1 MVIRRAL
8 PLLAAPLLFARL
20 PTLVHAQD
28 EPPQRGEGSIVSF
41 TARQDVAVTFS
52 GYLQAD
58 GRWLSGARQPM
69 PDGFVLRRA
78 RFIVDAALP
87 SGWHL
92 RLQPDFGQGRVL
104 VQDAFVGLE
113 RGDVLLRAGRFRP
126 NYGLER
132 VQSSSTLLFPE
143 RSLINSL
150 APSRALG
157 AQLRW
162 TRGAWTLA
170 TGGFRTPIG
179 TDAAAIDT
187 DGDVEATIGSG
198 HDLLLRAA
206 WSWRRVAR
214 YVDLQTSLLDGRE
227 RGTLESPAMARIL
240 TVGQQPIAAFR
251 NDGTAAGTVVAS
263 GTRRRV
269 SVGTIV
275 GTGRTMLALEGAML
289 SQRGA
294 LNGSDGTVTTMGYV
308 LRAGRVWNGRQLPSQ
323 EIVPASARG
332 AIEAGLRVAALG
344 NWGDGAGALLSTR
357 SDRRVASAGLALGWV
372 PGSLTRLSVA
382 YDITT
387 TDRLRHVLEH
397 ALMLR
402 VQQAF

>member
-1 MVIRRAL
+1 MVLRRAL
-8 PLLAAPLLFARL
+8 TLLAAASLSALRPTPLF
-20 PTLVHAQD
+20 AQD
-28 EPPQRGEGSIVSF
+28 EPPQRGEGSVVNF
-41 TARQDVAVTFS
+41 TARQDVTVTFS

-58 GRWLSGARQPM
+58 GRWLSGARGPT
-69 PDGFVLRRA
+69 PDGIVLRRA

-87 SGWHL
+87 TGWHL
-92 RLQPDFGQGRVL
+92 RLQPDFGQGRVV
-104 VQDAFVGLE
+104 VQDAYVGIE
-113 RGDVLLRAGRFRP
+113 RGAVLWRAGRFRP

-132 VQSSSTLLFPE
+132 MQSSSTLLFPE

-150 APSRALG
+150 APSRSFG
-157 AQLRW
+157 AQVRW
-162 TRGAWTLA
+162 IRGQWTVA

-187 DGDVEATIGSG
+187 DGDLEATIGSG
-198 HDLLLRAA
+198 HDLLLRTA
-206 WSWRRVAR
+206 WAWRREAR
-214 YVDLQTSLLDGRE
+214 YADVQASLLDGSE
-227 RGTLESPAMARIL
+227 RGSLESPAMTRIL

-251 NDGTAAGTVVAS
+251 NDGTAAGTVIAA
-263 GTRRRV
+263 GARRRA
-269 SVGTIV
+269 SVGTVV

-294 LNGSDGTVTTMGYV
+294 RAGNEGTVTTMGYV
-308 LRAGRVWNGRQLPSQ
+308 LRAHRVWNGRQLPSQ

-332 AIEAGLRVAALG
+332 AVEAGFRIATLG
-344 NWGDGAGALLSTR
+344 SWGDEAGALLSAR
-357 SDRRVASAGLALGWV
+357 SDRRAASAGVALGWV

-382 YDITT
+382 YDITA
-387 TDRLRHVLEH
+387 TDRLRRVREH